1 MGTVNMMRFSTLIL
15 LISLLQCGYGAKGAT
30 EEKLNFSDKTMGL
43 DSKASAIFFQSE
55 QISLFKNRPSPLFRK
70 FHDKQKR
77 NQKITAAVLAF
88 PFPFGIV
95 GLHRIYLGCP
105 PYVPVVYIGTLG
117 GVFGVLPL
125 IDFFVIV
132 IDKNT
137 ENYVNNQQVFM
148 WVK

>member
-1 MGTVNMMRFSTLIL
+1 MRL
-15 LISLLQCGYGAKGAT
+15 SLV
-30 EEKLNFSDKTMGL
+30 
-43 DSKASAIFFQSE
+43 AIFFLQLISVKAEELDLKTVFSSSE
-55 QISLFKNRPSPLFRK
+55 EVIFLTSPTQHTFILTDNQLLKQRPSPLFRL

-77 NQKITAAVLAF
+77 NKKITAAVLAF

-117 GVFGVLPL
+117 GVFGALPL

-132 IDKNT
+132 FDKNF
-137 ENYVNNQQVFM
+137 ENYLNNPQVFM
-148 WVK
+148 WIK

>member
-1 MGTVNMMRFSTLIL
+1 MRLSLI
-15 LISLLQCGYGAKGAT
+15 
-30 EEKLNFSDKTMGL
+30 
-43 DSKASAIFFQSE
+43 AIFFIQVFSAKAE
-55 QISLFKNRPSPLFRK
+55 ALNLKSYFSSNEKIRFLTSPSHHTFILSDNELFKQRPSPLLRL

-77 NQKITAAVLAF
+77 NKKITAAVLAF

-117 GVFGVLPL
+117 GVFGALPL

-132 IDKNT
+132 FDKNF
-137 ENYVNNQQVFM
+137 ENYLNNPQVFM
-148 WVK
+148 WIK

>member
-1 MGTVNMMRFSTLIL
+1 MRL
-15 LISLLQCGYGAKGAT
+15 SLV
-30 EEKLNFSDKTMGL
+30 
-43 DSKASAIFFQSE
+43 AIFFFQLISVKAEELDLKTVFSSSE
-55 QISLFKNRPSPLFRK
+55 EVIFLTSPTQQTFILTDNQLLKQRPSPLLRL

-77 NQKITAAVLAF
+77 NKKITAAVLAF

-117 GVFGVLPL
+117 GVFGALPL

-132 IDKNT
+132 FDKNF
-137 ENYVNNQQVFM
+137 ENYLNNPQVFM
-148 WVK
+148 WIK